1 MAKLTITLRQDTPM
15 WHFLPD
21 ETGCCL
27 RATEV
32 KPKLDKFLKTKPGY
46 KSEWQIKDKDQK
58 ALDYKM
64 TFVPN
69 SDNECDKK
77 DKYPT
82 FFGNGKKAIY
92 YKNGITMT
100 IFSLNSELVEKIKD
114 HICEFFACHSFGT
127 RQSKGFG
134 CFYPE
139 EIKCDDKTYK
149 IPCFCDVIKN
159 VAKYKFTTEDLVV
172 KKIEIKTKTVEVSVF
187 EQLFDYINYFHKLI
201 RSGINDP
208 KTKTYYKSLMYFY
221 AQKKD
226 MTWDKPQIRH
236 YFGLKSEKGK
246 PLRTNYLKKCGKPAG
261 SSDSNCTRT
270 SMKNEYNHFGEDE
283 PYKFTYINGNKIP
296 LFRDALGLSSSQSW
310 MYYSAKLEIKDSNNN
325 KKEKVERFKSPL
337 LYRPVKNVNGSYTVY
352 IIINQ
357 DDDVFK
363 RLKQATFKIEGFHSI
378 PNPQGSPP
386 RITLEPLK
394 ARIYDGFNI
403 FDYLEFVYDL
413 IVCCREKG
421 LEIKDIYKIFAQNK
435 KIDEPKEKISECNN
449 KPQQTS
455 ENNQQKDND
464 IDNIIAQIKGSFE
477 KIEQKP

>member
-46 KSEWQIKDKDQK
+46 KSEWQIKDKDQD

-139 EIKCDDKTYK
+139 EIKCDDKTHE
-149 IPCFCDVIKN
+149 IPCCSDVIKN
-159 VAKYKFTTEDLVV
+159 VAEYKFTTEDLVV

-221 AQKKD
+221 AIAKGLK
-226 MTWDKPQIRH
+226 WDKPQIRH
-236 YFGLKSEKGK
+236 YFGLKGDPEK
-246 PLRTNYLKKCGKPAG
+246 PLRTNYLKKCGKISAEKGDRDCP
-261 SSDSNCTRT
+261 RP
-270 SMKNEYNHFGEDE
+270 SMKKEYNQFGEEE
-283 PYKFTYINGNKIP
+283 PYKFKYIDDDESIIP
-296 LFRDALGLSSSQSW
+296 LFRDTLGLSTSQSW
-310 MYYSAKLEIKDSNNN
+310 KHYSAMVEINDSNSDSKN
-325 KKEKVERFKSPL
+325 KIERFKSPL
-337 LYRPVKNVNGSYTVY
+337 FYRPVKNVDGSYTIY
-352 IIINQ
+352 ILFYSIDSETLQ
-357 DDDVFK
+357 K
-363 RLKQATFKIEGFHSI
+363 LKEATFNITGKTYETDQNGKKVKNSDKKITGAD
-378 PNPQGSPP
+378 
-386 RITLEPLK
+386 LK
-394 ARIYDGFNI
+394 AQ
-403 FDYLEFVYDL
+403 
-413 IVCCREKG
+413 
-421 LEIKDIYKIFAQNK
+421 IYKDFELSDYFEFIK
-435 KIDEPKEKISECNN
+435 NN
-449 KPQQTS
+449 IKFVRNGS
-455 ENNQQKDND
+455 KDTTPNVD
-464 IDNIIAQIKGSFE
+464 AIIEQIKKTFE